1 MQSEEH
7 CVQNARSAWSIY
19 DPEKEQ
25 VFEFDVFKAA
35 KNKT

>member
-1 MQSEEH
+1 MQSERHIVE
-7 CVQNARSAWSIY
+7 NARSAWSIY

-35 KNKT
+35 KKKT